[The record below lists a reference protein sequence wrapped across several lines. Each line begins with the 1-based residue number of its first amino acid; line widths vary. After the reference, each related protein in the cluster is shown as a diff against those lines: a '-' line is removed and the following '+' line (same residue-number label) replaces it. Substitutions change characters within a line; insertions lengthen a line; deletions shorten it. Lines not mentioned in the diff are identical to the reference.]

1 VALIVA
7 KAGFAYNAGRGF
19 ASLALSGIDMVVE
32 PGGLTLVL
40 GPTGSGKSTLL
51 RLASGLLDAT
61 SGTVEVDGEPMST
74 SARKRLRGRVGL
86 VFQNPESQFFAP
98 TVLEDVA
105 FGPRNLARRAPED
118 DARDAMRQV
127 GLDPDEFGGRT
138 PFELSGGE
146 ARRAAVA
153 GVLAMRPAYLL
164 LDEPT
169 AGLDARGR
177 AAVRAAVAA
186 ARDGAGVVIVTHEAG
201 DFWGAA
207 DRVLVLSEGTSAFS
221 GTPDQMLEQGASLP
235 VGVRLPDV
243 PRTMLLAAART
254 GAIAAPTLDP
264 LQAAGALAAMVG
276 GRR

>member
-1 VALIVA
+1 MALIVA
-7 KAGFAYNAGRGF
+7 EAGFAYNAGRGF
-19 ASLALSGIDMVVE
+19 ENLALSGIDMVVE

-51 RLASGLLDAT
+51 RLASGLVDAT
-61 SGTVEVDGEPMST
+61 EGSVTVDGEAMST

-105 FGPRNLARRAPED
+105 FGPRNLGRPRPED
-118 DARDAMRQV
+118 DGREAMRQV

-153 GVLAMRPAYLL
+153 GVLAMSPDYLL

-177 AAVRAAVAA
+177 AAVRAAIAA
-186 ARDGAGVVIVTHEAG
+186 ARKRAGVVIVTHDAG
-201 DFWGAA
+201 DFLASA
-207 DRVLVLSEGTSAFS
+207 DRVLVLSCGTSAFS
-221 GTPDQMLEQGASLP
+221 GTPEEMLSAGASLP
-235 VGVRLPDV
+235 AGVRLPDV
-243 PRTMLLAAART
+243 PRAMLMAADRT
-254 GAIAAPTLDP
+254 GTAVAPSLDP
-264 LQAAGALAAMVG
+264 LVAARALAAMAG

>member
-1 VALIVA
+1 MALIVA
-7 KAGFAYNAGRGF
+7 EAGFAYNAGRGF
-19 ASLALSGIDMVVE
+19 ENLALSGIDMVVE

-51 RLASGLLDAT
+51 RLASGLVDAT
-61 SGTVEVDGEPMST
+61 EGSVTVDGEAMST

-105 FGPRNLARRAPED
+105 FGPRNFGRPRPED
-118 DARDAMRQV
+118 DGREAMRQV

-153 GVLAMRPAYLL
+153 GVLAMSPDYLL

-177 AAVRAAVAA
+177 AAVRAAIAA
-186 ARDGAGVVIVTHEAG
+186 ARERAGVVIVTHDAG
-201 DFWGAA
+201 DFLASA
-207 DRVLVLSEGTSAFS
+207 DRVLVLSCGTSAFS
-221 GTPDQMLEQGASLP
+221 GTPEEMLSAGASLP
-235 VGVRLPDV
+235 AGVRLPDV
-243 PRTMLLAAART
+243 PRAMLMAADRT
-254 GAIAAPTLDP
+254 GTAVAPSLDP
-264 LQAAGALAAMVG
+264 LVAARALAAMAG

>member
-7 KAGFAYNAGRGF
+7 RAGFAYNAGRGF
-19 ASLALSGIDMVVE
+19 ENRALAGVDMAVE
-32 PGGLTLVL
+32 PGGLTLVM

-51 RLASGLLDAT
+51 RLASGLIDAT
-61 SGTVEVDGEPMST
+61 EGAVTVDGEPMST

-105 FGPRNLARRAPED
+105 FGPRNLGREAPED

-127 GLDPDEFGGRT
+127 GLDPDEFGART

-153 GVLAMRPAYLL
+153 GVLAMRPDYLL

-186 ARDGAGVVIVTHEAG
+186 ARGTAGVVIVTHEAG
-201 DFWGAA
+201 DFLASA
-207 DRVLVLSEGTSAFS
+207 DRVLVLLGGETAFS
-221 GTPDQMLEQGASLP
+221 GTAVELLSAGAALP
-235 VGVRLPDV
+235 AGVRLPDV
-243 PRTMLLAAART
+243 PRAMLMAAART
-254 GAIAAPTLDP
+254 GAAVTPVLDP
-264 LQAAGALAAMVG
+264 LEAARALAEMAG
-276 GRR
+276 GRL

>member
-7 KAGFAYNAGRGF
+7 KADFAYNAGRGF
-19 ASLALSGIDMVVE
+19 ASPALSGIDMVVE
-32 PGGLTLVL
+32 RGGLTLVL
-40 GPTGSGKSTLL
+40 GPTGSGNSTLL

-61 SGTVEVDGEPMST
+61 SGTVEIDGETMST
-74 SARKRLRGRVGL
+74 SMRKRLRGRVGL

-105 FGPRNLARRAPED
+105 FGPRNLGRTAPED
-118 DARDAMRQV
+118 DAREAMCQV

-153 GVLAMRPAYLL
+153 GVLAMRPDYLL

-177 AAVRAAVAA
+177 ASVRAAVAA
-186 ARDGAGVVIVTHEAG
+186 ARDGAGLVIVTHEAG
-201 DFWGAA
+201 DFLGSA
-207 DRVLVLSEGTSAFS
+207 DRVLVLSDGGMAFVGSPDEILEG
-221 GTPDQMLEQGASLP
+221 GASLP
-235 VGVRLPDV
+235 AGVRLPDV
-243 PRTMLLAAART
+243 PRTMLLAAAVSGT
-254 GAIAAPTLDP
+254 AASPTLDP
-264 LQAAGALAAMVG
+264 LAAADALAAMAG
-276 GRR
+276 GAL

>member
-19 ASLALSGIDMVVE
+19 ASRALSGIDLTVE
-32 PGGLTLVL
+32 PGGLVLVL

-51 RLASGLLDAT
+51 RLASGLVDAT
-61 SGTVEVDGEPMST
+61 EGDVTVDGDVMST
-74 SARKRLRGRVGL
+74 SSRRRMRGRVGL

-105 FGPRNLARRAPED
+105 FGPRNLGAATPDD
-118 DARDAMRQV
+118 DARSALSDV

-153 GVLAMRPAYLL
+153 GVLAMHPLYLL

-177 AAVRAAVAA
+177 AAVRAVVAA
-186 ARDGAGVVIVTHEAG
+186 ARASAGVVIVTHDAG
-201 DFWGAA
+201 DFLSAA
-207 DRVLVLSEGTSAFS
+207 DHVLVLSGGEPAFS
-221 GTPDQMLEQGASLP
+221 GTPAEMLAAGASLP
-235 VGVRLPDV
+235 AGVRLPDV
-243 PRTMLLAAART
+243 PLAILMAAAIT
-254 GAIAAPTLDP
+254 GRPAKPTLDP
-264 LQAAGALAAMVG
+264 LDAARALAAMAG
-276 GRR
+276 GPR